1 MSILAA
7 CMRSLGTLSIRFRGH
22 VSIWPVCHCKFSDW
36 PGNIRAIQS
45 PLEYCYGPRLLSTRR
60 PLIVIA
66 LDVDDD
72 YRAQRDPLPRAQGT
86 LETPCFI
93 LVFLPS
99 IQRMLR
105 LVSVASRPASSGL
118 LSRVACSDSRNNR
131 ISICLRFFFDCG
143 LTVFMFAMKGRR
155 SFSSTSARKADIT
168 LTVDGKEVSVPQGA
182 TSVH

>member
-22 VSIWPVCHCKFSDW
+22 VSIWPLVLVCHCKFSDW
-36 PGNIRAIQS
+36 LGNIRAIQS

-118 LSRVACSDSRNNR
+118 LSRVASSDCRNNR
-131 ISICLRFFFDCG
+131 ISICLWIFLIMD
-143 LTVFMFAMKGRR
+143 
-155 SFSSTSARKADIT
+155 
-168 LTVDGKEVSVPQGA
+168 
-182 TSVH
+182 